1 MNPIDSQTLVLM
13 GTIFS
18 IAVTSA
24 LWLESRFRKLERL
37 IYVEMDKHR
46 REDDEK
52 FDRLGVKVQ
61 RLELKEFGFTQTPSS

>member
-1 MNPIDSQTLVLM
+1 MNPIDSQTLILM

-24 LWLESRFRKLERL
+24 LWLESRFRRLERL
-37 IYVEMDKHR
+37 IYIEMDKHR

-61 RLELKEFGFTQTPSS
+61 RLELKEFGFTPDRS